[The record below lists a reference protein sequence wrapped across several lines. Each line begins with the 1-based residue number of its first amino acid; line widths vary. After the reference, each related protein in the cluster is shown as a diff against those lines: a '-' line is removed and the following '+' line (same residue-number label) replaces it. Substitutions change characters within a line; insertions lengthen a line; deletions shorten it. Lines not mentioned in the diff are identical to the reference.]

1 MSKAEGG
8 VDGPEEDR
16 VEDVDSGE
24 ELPLKRTRRG
34 LDITGG
40 ESQR

>member
-1 MSKAEGG
+1 MSKADGG
-8 VDGPEEDR
+8 VEGPEEER

-34 LDITGG
+34 LDITEG
-40 ESQR
+40 ECQR